1 VPAVSG
7 AEAVAILAVPL
18 GIAVWLAANAG
29 ARRLR
34 GA

>member
-1 VPAVSG
+1 MG
-7 AEAVAILAVPL
+7 GLEAAAILAVPL
-18 GIAVWLAANAG
+18 GIAVWLAAHAG